1 LRARIETG
9 HGLGHQGWRP
19 GRGQVWY
26 RIAHIRRTACM
37 RPDDKICLQSDV
49 PERLSTLARPLV
61 MTNGVFD
68 VLHRGHVSYLCLAAE
83 LGGSLLVAVNTDRSA
98 RVLGKGPDRPLNSEL
113 DRAYVLA
120 GLASVDMVTFF
131 DTRTPVEL
139 IQAIKPD
146 IYVKGGDYDM
156 EILEETRVVRSW
168 GGQAVAIPFVDGFST
183 TALVQRIR
191 KPRRKAAFLDRDG
204 VINKDKAYVS
214 RWEDF
219 EFVSGAIEGMRLLQ
233 EDGFDLVVVTN
244 QSGLA
249 RGYYSEAQY
258 QTLTNHMIAAL
269 KQRGVELAR
278 VYHCPHHPEGLVPEL
293 SIICDCRKPAPGLLV
308 KAARELNLSLQC
320 SVLIGDKPSDIQAA
334 RLAGLDK
341 AYIVDSDNPDSTFEQ
356 ANADGYFASL
366 LACAQYLHHQAVI

>member
-1 LRARIETG
+1 
-9 HGLGHQGWRP
+9 
-19 GRGQVWY
+19 
-26 RIAHIRRTACM
+26 M
-37 RPDDKICLQSDV
+37 RPDDKICLHTELA
-49 PERLSTLARPLV
+49 ERLSKLSRPLV

-68 VLHRGHVSYLCLAAE
+68 VLHRGHVSYLQRAME
-83 LGGSLLVAVNTDRSA
+83 MGGSLLVAVNTDQSA
-98 RVLGKGPDRPLNSEL
+98 RMQGKGPDRPLNSEL

-120 GLASVDMVTFF
+120 GLASVDVVTFF

-156 EILEETRVVRSW
+156 ETLEETWVVRSW

-191 KPRRKAAFLDRDG
+191 KPLRKAVFLDRDG

-219 EFVSGAIEGMRLLQ
+219 EFVAGAIEGMRLLQ
-233 EDGFDLVVVTN
+233 GAGYALVVVTN

-258 QTLTNHMIAAL
+258 HALTQHMLAAL
-269 KQRGVELAR
+269 KQEGVDLAG
-278 VYHCPHHPEGLVPEL
+278 VYHCPHHPKGVVQEL
-293 SIICDCRKPAPGLLV
+293 SISCDCRKPAPGLLLQT
-308 KAARELNLSLQC
+308 ARELNLSLQD
-320 SVLIGDKPSDIQAA
+320 SLLIGDKPSDIQAA
-334 RLAGLDK
+334 RAAGVGK
-341 AYIVDSDNPDSTFEQ
+341 AYAVSSDNSESASEPLR
-356 ANADGYFASL
+356 ADGHFDNL
-366 LACAQYLHHQAVI
+366 LACAQYLLQSNQQKAFQ